1 MNTTNKIIREKN
13 KTKKNDVK
21 SVVPAP
27 LVKTTKMNGVTLTE
41 KMSSSAST
49 RAERSYSV
57 KDDST
62 GKTYSL
68 TLDTSGPFP
77 QHRINGKG
85 PAYETPAKAAAAV
98 AQIGKN
104 TW

>member
-1 MNTTNKIIREKN
+1 MTTTNKIIREKN
-13 KTKKNDVK
+13 KTKAKDVK

-41 KMSSSAST
+41 QMSSSAST

-57 KDDST
+57 KDDNT

-68 TLDTSGPFP
+68 IPDTSGAFVRWKISGYPT
-77 QHRINGKG
+77 
-85 PAYETPAKAAAAV
+85 AYETPAKAAAAV